1 MESTL
6 NKKKF
11 TLPTA
16 YTVLL
21 IITAL
26 IALATQFIPGV
37 QAAKLSD
44 LVMAPINGLN
54 EAIDIAIF
62 VLLIGGF
69 LGVTTYTGALDAGI
83 GSVVEKLQG
92 RELVLIPVLM
102 FIFSLGGTS
111 FGMAEETIAF
121 AALVTTTMIVAG
133 FDPLVSVAT
142 LILGSGC
149 GVLGSTVNPFL
160 VSTSIGALNGV
171 GIEVNQVIVIGTGI
185 ALWLSSLLISIYFV
199 MKYAKK
205 VQKDKSA
212 TLLSEKEMND
222 AKEAFIGNKD
232 SEEVVEFTT
241 KRRIVLGLF
250 ALTFIVMVAAI
261 IPWEE
266 FGVTIFAKTDFLT
279 GSALGSWW
287 FSELAMW
294 FVIMSVIIGLVYQM
308 KEQEIVSAFMN
319 GAADMVGVA
328 LVIGVSKG
336 ISVMMSTTGLDNYV
350 LSSASSLLSGMSPI
364 VFTIVAFIIYMVLS
378 FFVPS
383 TSGLAGLSM
392 PIFGPLAVSLGF
404 SSEVIISIFSAGSGL
419 VNLVT
424 PTSGV
429 IMGALAIAK
438 VDYASWVKFVSKVLV
453 SIFISSAIILFK
465 QSILSLISKR
475 EHSDL
480 EHRIFTNNLH
490 LFLGIF
496 SIALHIAL

>member
-364 VFTIVAFIIYMVLS
+364 LFTIVAFIIYMVLS

-453 SIFISSAIILFK
+453 AIFISSAIIL
-465 QSILSLISKR
+465 
-475 EHSDL
+475 
-480 EHRIFTNNLH
+480 
-490 LFLGIF
+490 
-496 SIALHIAL
+496 SIAMILL

>member
-21 IITAL
+21 IITDL

-350 LSSASSLLSGMSPI
+350 LSSASSRLSGMSPI

-453 SIFISSAIILFK
+453 AIFISSAIIL
-465 QSILSLISKR
+465 
-475 EHSDL
+475 
-480 EHRIFTNNLH
+480 
-490 LFLGIF
+490 
-496 SIALHIAL
+496 SIAMILL

>member
-83 GSVVEKLQG
+83 GSVVEKLKG

-350 LSSASSLLSGMSPI
+350 LSLASSLLSGMSPI

-453 SIFISSAIILFK
+453 AIFISSAIIL
-465 QSILSLISKR
+465 
-475 EHSDL
+475 
-480 EHRIFTNNLH
+480 
-490 LFLGIF
+490 
-496 SIALHIAL
+496 SIAMILL

>member
-250 ALTFIVMVAAI
+250 ALTFAVMVAAI

-364 VFTIVAFIIYMVLS
+364 VFIIVAFIIYMVLS

-453 SIFISSAIILFK
+453 AIFISSAIIL
-465 QSILSLISKR
+465 
-475 EHSDL
+475 
-480 EHRIFTNNLH
+480 
-490 LFLGIF
+490 
-496 SIALHIAL
+496 SIAMILL

>member
-83 GSVVEKLQG
+83 GSVVEKLKG

-287 FSELAMW
+287 FSELAIW

-453 SIFISSAIILFK
+453 SIFISSAIIL
-465 QSILSLISKR
+465 
-475 EHSDL
+475 
-480 EHRIFTNNLH
+480 
-490 LFLGIF
+490 
-496 SIALHIAL
+496 SIAMILL

>member
-1 MESTL
+1 MDAPIK
-6 NKKKF
+6 NKKSF
-11 TLPTA
+11 TLPSA

-37 QAAKLSD
+37 TAAKFSD

-69 LGVTTYTGALDAGI
+69 LGVTAKTGALDAGI
-83 GSVVEKLQG
+83 GNVVSKLKG
-92 RELVLIPVLM
+92 KELILIPVLM
-102 FIFSLGGTS
+102 LIFSLGGTS

-133 FDPLVSVAT
+133 FDPLVSVGT
-142 LILGSGC
+142 IILGAGC

-171 GIEVNQVIVIGTGI
+171 GIEVNQVIVIGTGV

-205 VQKDKSA
+205 VQKDKKAS
-212 TLLSEKEMND
+212 LLSEKEMQ
-222 AKEAFIGNKD
+222 EAHETFVGNN
-232 SEEVVEFTT
+232 SNEGVVEFTT
-241 KRRIVLGLF
+241 KRKIVLGLF
-250 ALTFIVMVAAI
+250 TLTFLVMVAAV

-266 FGVTIFAKTDFLT
+266 FGVNIFANTSFLT
-279 GSALGSWW
+279 GSSLGHWW
-287 FSELAMW
+287 FSELGMW
-294 FVIMSVIIGLVYQM
+294 FVIMSIIIGIVYSM
-308 KEQEIVSAFMN
+308 GEKDIIGAFMD

-336 ISVMMSTTGLDNYV
+336 ISVMMSTTGLDNHV
-350 LSSASSLLSGMSPI
+350 LSSASSVLNGMSPI
-364 VFTIVAFIIYMVLS
+364 VFTIAAFLIYMVLS
-378 FFVPS
+378 FFIPS

-404 SSEVIISIFSAGSGL
+404 KSEVIISIFSAGSGL

-438 VDYASWVKFVSKVLV
+438 VDYATWVKFVSKVLV
-453 SIFISSAIILFK
+453 AIFISSSIIL
-465 QSILSLISKR
+465 
-475 EHSDL
+475 
-480 EHRIFTNNLH
+480 
-490 LFLGIF
+490 
-496 SIALHIAL
+496 SIAMMLV

>member
-250 ALTFIVMVAAI
+250 ALTFAVMVAAI

-319 GAADMVGVA
+319 GASDMVGVA

-453 SIFISSAIILFK
+453 AIFISSAIIL
-465 QSILSLISKR
+465 
-475 EHSDL
+475 
-480 EHRIFTNNLH
+480 
-490 LFLGIF
+490 
-496 SIALHIAL
+496 SIAMILL

>member
-453 SIFISSAIILFK
+453 AIFISSAIIV
-465 QSILSLISKR
+465 
-475 EHSDL
+475 
-480 EHRIFTNNLH
+480 
-490 LFLGIF
+490 
-496 SIALHIAL
+496 SIAMILL

>member
-62 VLLIGGF
+62 VLLIGRF

-453 SIFISSAIILFK
+453 SIFISSAIIL
-465 QSILSLISKR
+465 
-475 EHSDL
+475 
-480 EHRIFTNNLH
+480 
-490 LFLGIF
+490 
-496 SIALHIAL
+496 SIAMILL

>member
-83 GSVVEKLQG
+83 GSVVEKLKG

-453 SIFISSAIILFK
+453 AIFISSAIIL
-465 QSILSLISKR
+465 
-475 EHSDL
+475 
-480 EHRIFTNNLH
+480 
-490 LFLGIF
+490 
-496 SIALHIAL
+496 SIAMILL

>member
-350 LSSASSLLSGMSPI
+350 LSSASSLLNGMSPI

-404 SSEVIISIFSAGSGL
+404 SSEVIISIFSAGSGI

-424 PTSGV
+424 PTSGA

-438 VDYASWVKFVSKVLV
+438 VDYGTWVKFVGKILV
-453 SIFISSAIILFK
+453 AIFLSSSIIL
-465 QSILSLISKR
+465 
-475 EHSDL
+475 
-480 EHRIFTNNLH
+480 
-490 LFLGIF
+490 
-496 SIALHIAL
+496 SIAMMIL

>member
-453 SIFISSAIILFK
+453 AIFISSAIIL
-465 QSILSLISKR
+465 SIEMILL
-475 EHSDL
+475 
-480 EHRIFTNNLH
+480 
-490 LFLGIF
+490 
-496 SIALHIAL
+496 

>member
-102 FIFSLGGTS
+102 FILSLGGTS

-453 SIFISSAIILFK
+453 AIFISSAIIL
-465 QSILSLISKR
+465 
-475 EHSDL
+475 
-480 EHRIFTNNLH
+480 
-490 LFLGIF
+490 
-496 SIALHIAL
+496 SIAMILL

>member
-453 SIFISSAIILFK
+453 AIF
-465 QSILSLISKR
+465 ILSLI
-475 EHSDL
+475 
-480 EHRIFTNNLH
+480 
-490 LFLGIF
+490 
-496 SIALHIAL
+496 HI

>member
-250 ALTFIVMVAAI
+250 ALTFAVMVAAI

-364 VFTIVAFIIYMVLS
+364 LFTIVAFIIYMVLS

-453 SIFISSAIILFK
+453 AIFISSAIIL
-465 QSILSLISKR
+465 
-475 EHSDL
+475 
-480 EHRIFTNNLH
+480 
-490 LFLGIF
+490 
-496 SIALHIAL
+496 SIAMILL

>member
-438 VDYASWVKFVSKVLV
+438 VGYAS
-453 SIFISSAIILFK
+453 
-465 QSILSLISKR
+465 
-475 EHSDL
+475 
-480 EHRIFTNNLH
+480 
-490 LFLGIF
+490 
-496 SIALHIAL
+496 

>member
-378 FFVPS
+378 FLVPS

-453 SIFISSAIILFK
+453 AIFISSAIIL
-465 QSILSLISKR
+465 
-475 EHSDL
+475 
-480 EHRIFTNNLH
+480 
-490 LFLGIF
+490 
-496 SIALHIAL
+496 SIAMILL

>member
-83 GSVVEKLQG
+83 GSVVEKLKG

-383 TSGLAGLSM
+383 TSGLAG
-392 PIFGPLAVSLGF
+392 
-404 SSEVIISIFSAGSGL
+404 
-419 VNLVT
+419 
-424 PTSGV
+424 
-429 IMGALAIAK
+429 
-438 VDYASWVKFVSKVLV
+438 
-453 SIFISSAIILFK
+453 
-465 QSILSLISKR
+465 
-475 EHSDL
+475 
-480 EHRIFTNNLH
+480 
-490 LFLGIF
+490 
-496 SIALHIAL
+496 

>member
-404 SSEVIISIFSAGSGL
+404 SSEVIISNFSAGSGL

-453 SIFISSAIILFK
+453 AIFISSAIIL
-465 QSILSLISKR
+465 
-475 EHSDL
+475 
-480 EHRIFTNNLH
+480 
-490 LFLGIF
+490 
-496 SIALHIAL
+496 SIAMILL

>member
-350 LSSASSLLSGMSPI
+350 LSSASSLLNGMSPI

-453 SIFISSAIILFK
+453 AIFISSAIIL
-465 QSILSLISKR
+465 
-475 EHSDL
+475 
-480 EHRIFTNNLH
+480 
-490 LFLGIF
+490 
-496 SIALHIAL
+496 SIAMILL

>member
-287 FSELAMW
+287 FSELAIW

-453 SIFISSAIILFK
+453 AIFISSAIIL
-465 QSILSLISKR
+465 
-475 EHSDL
+475 
-480 EHRIFTNNLH
+480 
-490 LFLGIF
+490 
-496 SIALHIAL
+496 SIAMILL

>member
-142 LILGSGC
+142 LILGSGS

-185 ALWLSSLLISIYFV
+185 VLWLSSLLISIYFV

-453 SIFISSAIILFK
+453 AIFISSAIIL
-465 QSILSLISKR
+465 
-475 EHSDL
+475 
-480 EHRIFTNNLH
+480 
-490 LFLGIF
+490 
-496 SIALHIAL
+496 SIAMILL

>member
-378 FFVPS
+378 FFIPS

-453 SIFISSAIILFK
+453 AIFISSAIIL
-465 QSILSLISKR
+465 
-475 EHSDL
+475 
-480 EHRIFTNNLH
+480 
-490 LFLGIF
+490 
-496 SIALHIAL
+496 SIAMILL

>member
-336 ISVMMSTTGLDNYV
+336 ISVMMSTTGLYNYV

-453 SIFISSAIILFK
+453 AIFISSAIIL
-465 QSILSLISKR
+465 
-475 EHSDL
+475 
-480 EHRIFTNNLH
+480 
-490 LFLGIF
+490 
-496 SIALHIAL
+496 SIAMILL

>member
-1 MESTL
+1 M
-6 NKKKF
+6 
-11 TLPTA
+11 
-16 YTVLL
+16 LL

-453 SIFISSAIILFK
+453 AIFISSAIIL
-465 QSILSLISKR
+465 
-475 EHSDL
+475 
-480 EHRIFTNNLH
+480 
-490 LFLGIF
+490 
-496 SIALHIAL
+496 SIAMILL

>member
-453 SIFISSAIILFK
+453 AIFISSAIIL
-465 QSILSLISKR
+465 
-475 EHSDL
+475 
-480 EHRIFTNNLH
+480 
-490 LFLGIF
+490 
-496 SIALHIAL
+496 SIAIILL